1 MHTRVLTVTF
11 ICFQRNW
18 GCRSERRWWY
28 ERSVLDDNSVLSV
41 LPART
46 LTSPAGLTA
55 EVLDNGALRRLEAFG
70 LSLLLHP
77 ASVSEAGLANV
88 HLRVHRPDGISR
100 LPLLGPSAAV
110 GGSGARTVSLGAD
123 GTVVEGVHEGVAYRL
138 TLTLGREHPSWHWR
152 LTTRNTTDAAVRVDA
167 VLTHDPALAPLGAV
181 RTNEYYVA
189 QYLDVSP
196 VAVEGHGTALA
207 VRQNMPGPRV
217 PWLLVGTTGRGTGW
231 ATDALQL
238 VERRADGIRWPGLD
252 APELPGRRHQ
262 HEHTLAALQDE
273 AVHLAPGAS
282 HTTGFWGIVVQDHP
296 AATSDADAEWARVAL
311 ADGPDGPDS
320 SDASGHA
327 RADASDASDASG
339 ASSDP
344 GADASGHDGTP
355 AHSTL
360 WASAPGFPSRPL
372 AGDELDDLG
381 LTADRRHVETIDGT
395 EVAWQLPDGQLV
407 TAAKDLA
414 VLRPHGQLLR
424 TGDALTPD
432 TRTLTSTVWMAGTFH
447 SQLTRGHAGRQTAVT
462 GRRTYLGLLR
472 ASGVRLFA
480 DDGAGG
486 WQLLETP
493 SAWKVGL
500 DHATWW
506 YADTSARRIAVTST
520 APADEH
526 RLGLTVEQSGGSAG
540 GAPRRLLLAV
550 QVADDLTDAP
560 AVTLREGSAEVT
572 PAGSPRAWHLSWTGR
587 GDAEAGDARLQ
598 SDGRTRSEGWLT
610 VVLEPA
616 AAVDVTI
623 TAGDASDGAG
633 APGEVTPSD
642 APLGAGFWD
651 ATARAVTLATDPDAS
666 TATPVG
672 NLAAALPWFTH
683 DAFVHYLSPRGLEQ
697 FSGGAWGTRDVC
709 QGPVGLLTALDRQDA
724 VRDVLLRV
732 FRAQNERGDW
742 PQAFEFLPPLP
753 ESGQHD
759 SHGDVVFWPVLAA
772 GDYLRTTGDGSL
784 LDQLVP
790 FVGDDALAAPL
801 PVAEHLAAAVRRIAE
816 STVPGSPLPAY
827 GHGDWNDSL
836 QPADPRLAAKMVSTW
851 TAVLQTQA
859 LRTLAEGLRAAGGA
873 RSSGSLADECDAL
886 ADATHAALSEQLDAD
901 PVLPGYLLQQD
912 AGGFEPLVHPT
923 DTMTGLKYG
932 ILPWIHAISAE
943 LLTPEQARHHLD
955 LIGEHLLGP
964 DGVRLFDRPVRYAG
978 GPMSV
983 FQRAEA
989 STFWGREIGLMYM
1002 HAHLRY
1008 AEALARVGDGA
1019 ALLDALAKASPVG
1032 LDSLVPQARPR
1043 QTSCY
1048 YSSSDGAFTDRYD
1061 AQVRYAALMAGD
1073 VPLEGGWRVYS
1084 SGPGLVLRLV
1094 TEVLLGVRRR
1104 GTDVELDPVLPP
1116 GSGELVATVPLA
1128 GHRVRLTLTAGE
1140 EGHGVRRVTVGGREL
1155 DTRELANPYRRGGV
1169 AVALT
1174 DLVPTTDA
1182 SSATGAPDASAPS
1195 ASGSPTLDIAVETY

>member
-1 MHTRVLTVTF
+1 MLA
-11 ICFQRNW
+11 
-18 GCRSERRWWY
+18 
-28 ERSVLDDNSVLSV
+28 DNAVLSAP
-41 LPART
+41 PART
-46 LTSPAGLTA
+46 LSSAVGLTA
-55 EVLDNGALRRLEAFG
+55 EVLDDGALRRLEAFG

-88 HLRVHRPDGISR
+88 HLRVHRPDGVSR
-100 LPLLGPSAAV
+100 LPLLGPGATGPDA
-110 GGSGARTVSLGAD
+110 GSRTVWLGGDRA
-123 GTVVEGVHEGVAYRL
+123 VVAGVHEGVAYRL
-138 TLTLGREHPSWHWR
+138 TLTLGREHPTWHWR

-189 QYLDVSP
+189 QYLDVSS

-238 VERRADGIRWPGLD
+238 VERRVDGVRWPGLD
-252 APELPGRRHQ
+252 APELPGVRHQ

-282 HTTGFWGIVVQDHP
+282 HTTGFWGIVVEHHP
-296 AATSDADAEWARVAL
+296 EATSDADAAWARVAL
-311 ADGPDGPDS
+311 ADGPA
-320 SDASGHA
+320 ASG
-327 RADASDASDASG
+327 RSDDAGSDGSG
-339 ASSDP
+339 D
-344 GADASGHDGTP
+344 SGGSGTP

-360 WASAPGFPSRPL
+360 WSSAPGFPSRPL
-372 AGDELDDLG
+372 SGDQLDALG
-381 LTADRRHVETIDGT
+381 LTAGRRHVETIDGT

-414 VLRPHGQLLR
+414 VLRPHCQLLR

-506 YADTSARRIAVTST
+506 YAADAGPRIVVTST

-526 RLGLTVEQSGGSAG
+526 RLGLTVEQSGV
-540 GAPRRLLLAV
+540 APRRLLLAV

-560 AVTLREGSAEVT
+560 DIALHDGRAEVT
-572 PAGSPRAWHLSWTGR
+572 PAGSPRAWHVSWTGR
-587 GDAEAGDARLQ
+587 GDAEAGDGRLQ
-598 SDGRTRSEGWLT
+598 SDGRTRSDGWLT
-610 VVLEPA
+610 VLLEPA
-616 AAVDVTI
+616 AAVDVTV
-623 TAGDASDGAG
+623 TADDASDDAH
-633 APGEVTPSD
+633 EVQPAD
-642 APLGAGFWD
+642 VPLGAGFWD
-651 ATARAVTLATDPDAS
+651 ATAHAVTLGADSHTHTDAS
-666 TATPVG
+666 TATQVG
-672 NLAAALPWFTH
+672 NLAAAMPWFTH

-724 VRDVLLRV
+724 VRDVLLKV

-753 ESGQHD
+753 ESGQQD

-772 GDYLRTTGDGSL
+772 GDYLRTTGDASL
-784 LDQLVP
+784 LDELVP
-790 FVGDDALAAPL
+790 FVGDDALTAPH
-801 PVAEHLAAAVRRIAE
+801 PVAEHLAAAVRHIAE

-836 QPADPRLAAKMVSTW
+836 QPADPRLAARMVSTW

-859 LRTLAEGLRAAGGA
+859 LRTLAEGLRAAGGDA
-873 RSSGSLADECDAL
+873 STGRLADECDAH
-886 ADATHAALSEQLDAD
+886 AEATHAALSEQLDAD
-901 PVLPGYLLQQD
+901 PVLPGYLLQGD
-912 AGGFEPLVHPT
+912 SGGFEPLVHPT
-923 DTMTGLKYG
+923 DTMTGLRYG

-964 DGVRLFDRPVRYAG
+964 DGARLFDRPVRYAG

-1019 ALLDALAKASPVG
+1019 ALLEALAKASPIG
-1032 LDSLVPQARPR
+1032 LSSLVPQARPR

-1061 AQVRYAALMAGD
+1061 AQDRYAALMAGD

-1104 GTDVELDPVLPP
+1104 GADVELDPVLPP

-1128 GHRVRLTLTAGE
+1128 GQRVRLTLTAGQ
-1140 EGHGVRRVTVGGREL
+1140 EGHGVRRVTVGGR
-1155 DTRELANPYRRGGV
+1155 DISSRSLANPYRRAGV

-1174 DLVPTTDA
+1174 DLVPTPDA
-1182 SSATGAPDASAPS
+1182 APAADDPDPSGAP
-1195 ASGSPTLDIAVETY
+1195 TLEISVETY

>member
-1 MHTRVLTVTF
+1 MLSGVLTLTF
-11 ICFQRNW
+11 ICFQGNW
-18 GCRSERRWWY
+18 GWRSERRWWY
-28 ERSVLDDNSVLSV
+28 ERSVLDDNAVLSA

-46 LTSPAGLTA
+46 LTSAAGLTA
-55 EVLDNGALRRLEAFG
+55 EVLDDGALRRLEAFG

-88 HLRVHRPDGISR
+88 HLRVHRPDGVSR
-100 LPLLGPSAAV
+100 LPLLGPDAVAADAS
-110 GGSGARTVSLGAD
+110 GSDAGARTVSLSAD
-123 GTVVEGVHEGVAYRL
+123 GAVVEGVHEGVAYRL

-196 VAVEGHGTALA
+196 VAVDGHGTALA

-238 VERRADGIRWPGLD
+238 VERRADGVRWPGLD
-252 APELPGRRHQ
+252 APELPGERHQ

-282 HTTGFWGIVVQDHP
+282 HTTGFWGIVVEDHP
-296 AATSDADAEWARVAL
+296 EATSDADAEWARLAL
-311 ADGPDGPDS
+311 ADGPDASGGAHDADD
-320 SDASGHA
+320 DASG
-327 RADASDASDASG
+327 DG
-339 ASSDP
+339 T
-344 GADASGHDGTP
+344 GTP

-360 WASAPGFPSRPL
+360 WTSAPGFPSRPL
-372 AGDELDDLG
+372 TGDELDALG

-407 TAAKDLA
+407 TAAKELA

-447 SQLTRGHAGRQTAVT
+447 SQLTRGHAGREVAVT

-480 DDGAGG
+480 EDGAGG

-506 YADTSARRIAVTST
+506 HADASGRRIAVTST

-526 RLGLTVEQSGGSAG
+526 RLGLTVEQSGDAT
-540 GAPRRLLLAV
+540 PRRLLLAV

-560 AVTLREGSAEVT
+560 EITLQDGSAEVT

-610 VVLEPA
+610 VLLEPA
-616 AAVDVTI
+616 AAVDVTV
-623 TAGDASDGAG
+623 TAGDAADDVD
-633 APGEVTPSD
+633 EVRPSD
-642 APLGAGFWD
+642 APLGAGFWE
-651 ATARAVTLATDPDAS
+651 ATAHAVTLGSDPDAA
-666 TATPVG
+666 TATQVG

-709 QGPVGLLTALDRQDA
+709 QGPVGLLTALDRHDA

-753 ESGQHD
+753 ESGQQD

-784 LDQLVP
+784 LDELMP
-790 FVGDDALAAPL
+790 FVGDDALADPL

-873 RSSGSLADECDAL
+873 GSTGRLADECDTL
-886 ADATHAALSEQLDAD
+886 ADATHAALSAQLDAD

-912 AGGFEPLVHPT
+912 GGGFEPLVHPT
-923 DTMTGLKYG
+923 DTMTGLRYG

-964 DGVRLFDRPVRYAG
+964 DGARLFDRPVRYAG

-1019 ALLDALAKASPVG
+1019 ALLEALAKASPVG
-1032 LDSLVPQARPR
+1032 LDALVPQARPR

-1061 AQVRYAALMAGD
+1061 AQDRYAALMAGE

-1128 GHRVRLTLTAGE
+1128 GHHVRLTLTAGE
-1140 EGHGVRRVTVGGREL
+1140 EGHGVRRVTVAGREV
-1155 DTRELANPYRRGGV
+1155 DTRELTNPYRRGGV

-1174 DLVPTTDA
+1174 DLVPTPDA
-1182 SSATGAPDASAPS
+1182 RSAASAPGASGPSAPDASGA
-1195 ASGSPTLDIAVETY
+1195 PTLEISVETY